1 MRLTILGRLGR
12 VFSTLLA
19 IGNKTKTIYVTLIQK
34 DSSNPVRDVRGI
46 SPRIR
51 LPGEAPWLRISVV
64 RPDRPNSDPNA
75 EFVRFLLAVFAI
87 LLVGG
92 SIMAYSYTPAF
103 VAFCGGAPLDEIAEE
118 FNIPIGSLTAKVR
131 NEGWR
136 GLANRIAP
144 RFGPDTSPADDILD
158 KIEANRAKNY
168 EAAAK
173 LREHAVTIIKALCA
187 GTLRIKKQFQHKG
200 QVIEYEAEPGP
211 SDWLSIATYLRTIAD
226 MTYRAL
232 GDHEANGRYRADAGP
247 GGSTPAPSIEI
258 VLPDAI
264 AKPREQRQIGS
275 PVVDINSGLED
286 G

>member
-1 MRLTILGRLGR
+1 
-12 VFSTLLA
+12 
-19 IGNKTKTIYVTLIQK
+19 
-34 DSSNPVRDVRGI
+34 
-46 SPRIR
+46 
-51 LPGEAPWLRISVV
+51 
-64 RPDRPNSDPNA
+64 
-75 EFVRFLLAVFAI
+75 
-87 LLVGG
+87 
-92 SIMAYSYTPAF
+92 MAYCYTPAF
-103 VAFCGGAPLDEIAEE
+103 VAFCGGASLEELADE
-118 FNIPIGSLTAKVR
+118 FRIPIESLKAKVR
-131 NEGWR
+131 AEGWR

-144 RFGPDTSPADDILD
+144 RFGPETSPSEGILD

-173 LREHAVTIIKALCA
+173 LREHAVTVIHALCA

-200 QVIEYEAEPGP
+200 QVIEYEAVPGP
-211 SDWLSIATYLRTIAD
+211 SDWLNIATYLRTIAD

-247 GGSTPAPSIEI
+247 GSPPPAPPIAI

-275 PVVDINSGLED
+275 PVVDIKSGLED